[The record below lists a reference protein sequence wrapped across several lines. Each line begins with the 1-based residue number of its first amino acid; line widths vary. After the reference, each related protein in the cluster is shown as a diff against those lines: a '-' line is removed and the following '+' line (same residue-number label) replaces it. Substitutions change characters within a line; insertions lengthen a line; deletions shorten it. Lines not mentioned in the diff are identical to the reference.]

1 MVAGWREGAVTL
13 PHRLFL
19 KRRREKKTHTHS
31 FSAFNHFPDQSPS
44 LMPAASGLGG
54 SPEIHK
60 GKTS

>member
-1 MVAGWREGAVTL
+1 MEGRSGDSAPST
-13 PHRLFL
+13 FSE
-19 KRRREKKTHTHS
+19 KEKKTHTHS

-60 GKTS
+60 GKIS